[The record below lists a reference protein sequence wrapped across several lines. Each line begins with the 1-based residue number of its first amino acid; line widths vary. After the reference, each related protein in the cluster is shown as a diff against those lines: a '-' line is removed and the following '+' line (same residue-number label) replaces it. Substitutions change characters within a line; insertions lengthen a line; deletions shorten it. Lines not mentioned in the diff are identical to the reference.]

1 MTQQADQI
9 RDRRQHQALPGG
21 SHDRLVRLLATVLP
35 AGVGAIVAVMIV
47 APLFPRG
54 EISFLLDRNKVA
66 VTTER
71 LRVDHAMYRGEDAR
85 GRPFSV
91 TAGSAV
97 QRTASVPIVELD
109 DLVARILLTDG
120 PAELKARDGVY
131 DFNEN
136 AVRVRGP
143 VDFRAAD
150 GYRLTTSGVKIDL
163 KRQLVSGGGGPAGGV
178 AGAVPSGTFSAD
190 RIYAD
195 LEQRTVALDGHARL
209 RMQGGPK

>member
-9 RDRRQHQALPGG
+9 RDRRQHQAMPGG
-21 SHDRLVRLLATVLP
+21 SHDRLVRMLATVLP
-35 AGVGAIVAVMIV
+35 AGVGAIVAIMIV

-71 LRVDHAMYRGEDAR
+71 LRMDHAMYRGEDAR
-85 GRPFSV
+85 GRPFSI

-97 QRTASVPIVELD
+97 QRTAAIPVVEMD
-109 DLVARILLTDG
+109 DLAARILLTDG
-120 PAELKARDGVY
+120 PAELKARDGAY
-131 DFNEN
+131 DFDEN

-150 GYRLTTSGVKIDL
+150 GYRLTTSDVKIDL
-163 KRQLVSGGGGPAGGV
+163 KRQQVSGSGGV

-209 RMQGGPK
+209 RMQGRPK